1 MIKKIVA
8 LTITAL
14 VLAVCF
20 LSCNSDDASD
30 SVEIDSVEI
39 TTSMQA
45 INVVKNY
52 MAGTFL
58 STDQRIAGKLGFNN
72 FYSPDYG
79 TSTAEQ
85 DEYGN
90 WDVEIK
96 GSMSGYVDEYHQDF
110 ETKKFS
116 IRATVSQDG
125 NVSMHISRVY

>member
-30 SVEIDSVEI
+30 SVEI

-45 INVVKNY
+45 INVVKNH

-85 DEYGN
+85 DEYGD
-90 WDVEIK
+90 WDVIIK

-125 NVSMHISRVY
+125 NVSMHISRVD